1 MVSAFTS
8 TQPRVKSGF
17 HSENPE
23 KKKKIPHLCSVEE
36 IEQDKQFHQLLLVC
50 SFLSTVWPSS
60 LPPQNTKVQRK
71 LIYHLPP
78 LLRILILSIHKIIS
92 YLLLCNM
99 QI

>member
-23 KKKKIPHLCSVEE
+23 KKKIPHLCSVEE

-60 LPPQNTKVQRK
+60 LPPPRTLKYRES
-71 LIYHLPP
+71 LYTTPLPFYGF
-78 LLRILILSIHKIIS
+78 LS
-92 YLLLCNM
+92 
-99 QI
+99 